1 MEPLLRGNIFLDAN
15 LLLLLVIGFTDR
27 TLIREF
33 KRTQEFSEQDF
44 DSLAEIVSQADKFE
58 RLRTFLLKSAI

>member
-1 MEPLLRGNIFLDAN
+1 MDAN
-15 LLLLLVIGFTDR
+15 LLLLLVIGTTDR